1 MHLINFKMGFQERDA
16 RKLEMTCS
24 MILLF
29 KLTITKAN
37 LDYLG
42 IFKLRYSFL
51 PAKHQGVRLS
61 I

>member
-1 MHLINFKMGFQERDA
+1 MGFQERDA

-29 KLTITKAN
+29 KFIITKAN

-42 IFKLRYSFL
+42 IFKLRYSFP
-51 PAKHQGVRLS
+51 PAKQQGVRLS